1 MGITAHVIC
10 SKPILVDK
18 YMELYTTLYI
28 YIYIYI
34 IMGKIITHNGFN
46 ISILPRQ
53 FVTSL
58 VLLAS
63 MNPV

>member
-18 YMELYTTLYI
+18 YTGLYTTLYI
-28 YIYIYI
+28 IIY
-34 IMGKIITHNGFN
+34 IMGKIIIHNGFN